1 MVGGLGFEREGLFI
15 PGIATII
22 ILIAIF
28 ILTGYLAQRATKSS
42 GDYYMAGA
50 SIGPVVNAFAVTSSY
65 LSLATFIGFTA
76 FVWGI
81 QSLLT
86 IMSQCWM
93 IGYAVMIISF
103 SGPLRRLGVYTAAG
117 YVAERFQTHAGRMVS
132 VIFMI
137 IIMIMYAVSQMKGI
151 AHVFEI
157 ILGLSYVPSLFIG
170 GIVVVA
176 YVTFGGM
183 YGVTWNQA
191 FQGFLCVVC
200 MLLPVMAIVKAVGG
214 SAWIIPFWG
223 YGNLTPA
230 MLEAFPNFFKIF
242 YLASPKWY
250 IGCLFS
256 MTFGTMSVPH
266 YLSRVAS
273 ARTIAEGR
281 KGFLLGLFFIGLVN
295 VLTFA
300 SGFAGVYYTQSF
312 NIDVAAVAADK
323 LLFILSDVYVGNWA
337 LAVALAG
344 GIAAGMSTVAG
355 SLMVIGTG
363 IAHDIIGGF
372 KELTEQQ
379 KRVLAPIV
387 MFISGIAIIFT
398 TINPPTFALASVIW
412 AIAVS
417 ASTFTAP
424 LIMGVWWKGANKY
437 GVVCGMLV
445 GGIMGMIFNIQ
456 FAHPS
461 FTWSPTL
468 AKPPYGP
475 IPFPGVI
482 SVPISFVVLIFVSM
496 ITNRI
501 PALANNIPREKT
513 DMMIERMHGWPE
525 HSIRKDSTRY
535 TGDVGP
541 AIIGLIMLALF
552 LFAVI

>member
-1 MVGGLGFEREGLFI
+1 MKG
-15 PGIATII
+15 
-22 ILIAIF
+22 
-28 ILTGYLAQRATKSS
+28 
-42 GDYYMAGA
+42 
-50 SIGPVVNAFAVTSSY
+50 AFAITSSY

-76 FVWGI
+76 FIWGI

-86 IMSQCWM
+86 IMSQAWM

-117 YVAERFQTHAGRMVS
+117 YVSTRFQTPVGRMIS

-157 ILGLSYVPSLFIG
+157 ILGISYVPALFIG

-214 SAWIIPFWG
+214 SFWIIPFWG
-223 YGNLTPA
+223 YGNLTPV
-230 MLEAFPNFFKIF
+230 MLEAFPNFFKIL
-242 YLASPKWY
+242 YAASPKWY
-250 IGCLFS
+250 IGVLFS

-273 ARTIAEGR
+273 AKTIAEGR
-281 KGFLLGLFFIGLVN
+281 KGFLIGLFMIGLVN

-300 SGFAGVYYTQSF
+300 SGFAGVMYTQMEGLT
-312 NIDVAAVAADK
+312 IKAVAADK

-337 LAVALAG
+337 LSMALAG
-344 GIAAGMSTVAG
+344 GIAAGMSTTAG
-355 SLMVIGTG
+355 ALMVIGTG
-363 IAHDIIGGF
+363 IAHDIIGGI
-372 KELTEQQ
+372 KELTEKQ
-379 KRVLAPIV
+379 KRILAPTV
-387 MFISGIAIIFT
+387 MFISGIAIIIT
-398 TINPPTFALASVIW
+398 TISPPTFALASVIW
-412 AIAVS
+412 AIIIS
-417 ASTFTAP
+417 ASVFTAP

-437 GVVCGMLV
+437 GVICGMLA
-445 GGIMGMIFNIQ
+445 GGLMGLIFNAQ

-461 FTWSPTL
+461 FTWSPMI
-468 AKPPYGP
+468 AKSPYGP
-475 IPFPGVI
+475 NPFPGVF

-501 PALANNIPREKT
+501 PGLANSIPREKT
-513 DMMIERMHGWPE
+513 DQMIERMHGWPE
-525 HSIRKDSTRY
+525 HSIRPDSKRY
-535 TGDVGP
+535 TSDVGP
-541 AIIGLIMLALF
+541 AIIGLVMLALF
-552 LFAVI
+552 IFALA